1 MEVAAPPLGPLPAP
15 RLWLATES
23 AAGVREND
31 QLSIYGDTKTAQTV
45 MLTQHQLCKIL
56 PDIKM
61 LFTNHTYAVS
71 NGPLAP
77 SSVNQPVTTLT
88 KPTAFPSLGAHG
100 INLNPFRPGTVAAA
114 NAAKWPWS

>member
-1 MEVAAPPLGPLPAP
+1 MLAQVKKLIEVNLLFRVKLTFSTLCS
-15 RLWLATES
+15 RLRTLINQSLNW
-23 AAGVREND
+23 
-31 QLSIYGDTKTAQTV
+31 
-45 MLTQHQLCKIL
+45 QHQLCKIL

-88 KPTAFPSLGAHG
+88 KPTAFPSLGAHQSSMFMLG
-100 INLNPFRPGTVAAA
+100 KKIYVRRLVQFHCP
-114 NAAKWPWS
+114 KL

>member
-1 MEVAAPPLGPLPAP
+1 MLAQVKKLIEANLLFRVKLTFPTLRSS
-15 RLWLATES
+15 RLRTLINQMCGSFFLMFLDLLCTCSLAVLIGST
-23 AAGVREND
+23 
-31 QLSIYGDTKTAQTV
+31 
-45 MLTQHQLCKIL
+45 

-100 INLNPFRPGTVAAA
+100 VRNLDV
-114 NAAKWPWS
+114 